1 MSRRII
7 AEYRQT
13 FILRIMATAVLLF
26 IAFLSSEAKGVVG
39 LCFMLLIFVWVWGF
53 KEKII
58 LYPNQLHKQS
68 LFGTKIV
75 PLNAKTEYL
84 YKFVQVRVE
93 GINTGQHTY
102 ITVKNGDQQIKANSN
117 IKDIE
122 QLYEQLIQIEVQN
135 LQPQIQKAL
144 QEKSSLS
151 FGVMKVSATGLAYRN
166 KMLTYSEIVD
176 FGIENGSF
184 FVQKKGVNGN
194 FIKIP
199 VAEIPN
205 MTTFFGILDHY
216 IQEKLVA

>member
-26 IAFLSSEAKGVVG
+26 IAFLSSEMKGVVI
-39 LCFMLLIFVWVWGF
+39 LCFVLLLFVWVWGF
-53 KEKII
+53 KTKII
-58 LYPNQLHKQS
+58 LYPNKLQKQS
-68 LFGTKIV
+68 LFVTKTV
-75 PLNAKTEYL
+75 PLNARTEYF
-84 YKFVQVRVE
+84 YRFVQVRVQ
-93 GINTGQHTY
+93 GVNTGQHTY

-117 IKDIE
+117 IKDIDK
-122 QLYEQLIQIEVQN
+122 LYEQLVQIEVQN
-135 LQPQIQKAL
+135 LQPQVQKAL

-151 FGVMKVSATGLAYRN
+151 FGVMKVSATGLAYKN

-176 FGIENGSF
+176 FGVENGSF
-184 FVQKKGVNGN
+184 FVKKKGVSGN

-199 VAEIPN
+199 VSRIPN

-216 IQEKLVA
+216 LQEKLIV